1 LEADTFER
9 STVRGND
16 VSVQTG
22 LIRNAR
28 EAVALSLQIF
38 SRTIGAKY
46 RKSFLGY
53 FWMIVPVVVIGG
65 GVSVA
70 KLAGTINPGVTGLP
84 YTLFVFIGVVIW
96 MIFVELLDV
105 PYAAFENARS
115 YLTRVNF
122 PREAIVLVQV
132 YESLVGAAAR
142 YVFVCAIIAAYGL
155 FSVGGALILLASLMT
170 AILLGLGTGMLL
182 APFMILF
189 EDLRNTIRIFVSY
202 GIFVSAAFYA
212 PHSGVFGRVIQIN
225 PLSIVM
231 GAAREGVETGG
242 LTLVMPSFLIVV
254 LVSVLL
260 VVTGAIL
267 IRIALP
273 IVVERMLI
281 GGR

>member
-1 LEADTFER
+1 MFI
-9 STVRGND
+9 
-16 VSVQTG
+16 QTG

-28 EAVALSLQIF
+28 EAIVLSLQIF

-53 FWMIVPVVVIGG
+53 FWMIVPVVVIAG

-105 PYAAFENARS
+105 PYQAFDNARS

-132 YESLVGAAAR
+132 YEALVGATAR
-142 YVFVCAIIAAYGL
+142 YVFLCAVIAAYGIL
-155 FSVGGALILLASLMT
+155 SFGGALILLISIVTSVLM
-170 AILLGLGTGMLL
+170 GLGVGMLL

-189 EDLRNTIRIFVSY
+189 EDLRNTVRLFIAY

-231 GAAREGVETGG
+231 AAAREGVETGD
-242 LTLVMPSFLIVV
+242 LTSVAPAFLAVV

-260 VVTGAIL
+260 VVVGTIL

>member
-1 LEADTFER
+1 ML
-9 STVRGND
+9 
-16 VSVQTG
+16 VQTG

-28 EAVALSLQIF
+28 EAAALSLQIF

-84 YTLFVFIGVVIW
+84 YTLFVFIGVVTW

-105 PYAAFENARS
+105 PFLAFENARS

-132 YESLVGAAAR
+132 YEALVGAVVR
-142 YVFVCAIIAAYGL
+142 YVFVCAVIAAYGL
-155 FSVGGALILLASLMT
+155 FSIGGALILLASIMT
-170 AILLGLGTGMLL
+170 SLLLGLGVGMLL

-189 EDLRNTIRIFVSY
+189 EDLRNTIRLFIAY

-212 PHSGVFGRVIQIN
+212 PHSGIFGRVIHLN
-225 PLSIVM
+225 PLSTVM
-231 GAAREGVETGG
+231 AAAREGVETGS
-242 LTLVMPSFLIVV
+242 LTSALPAFLIVV
-254 LVSVLL
+254 LVSMFL

>member
-1 LEADTFER
+1 VF
-9 STVRGND
+9 
-16 VSVQTG
+16 VQTG

-28 EAVALSLQIF
+28 EAIALSLQIF

-53 FWMIVPVVVIGG
+53 FWMIVPAVVIGG

-70 KLAGTINPGVTGLP
+70 KMAGTINPGVTGLP
-84 YTLFVFIGVVIW
+84 YPLFVFIGVIIW
-96 MIFVELLDV
+96 MIFAELLDV
-105 PYAAFENARS
+105 PYQAFESARS

-122 PREAIVLVQV
+122 PREAIVLVQL
-132 YESLVGAAAR
+132 YEALVGAAAR
-142 YVFVCAIIAAYGL
+142 FVFLCAVIAAFGV
-155 FSVGGALILLASLMT
+155 FSFGGALILLASIVTAVLM
-170 AILLGLGTGMLL
+170 GLGVGMLL

-189 EDLRNTIRIFVSY
+189 EDLRNTVRLFVSY

-231 GAAREGVETGG
+231 AAAREGVETGG
-242 LTLVMPSFLIVV
+242 LTTVIPAFLAVIIVSVVFVV
-254 LVSVLL
+254 LG
-260 VVTGAIL
+260 TIL

>member
-1 LEADTFER
+1 MPQSGCVKETDVFVQADI
-9 STVRGND
+9 
-16 VSVQTG
+16 
-22 LIRNAR
+22 IRNVR

-84 YTLFVFIGVVIW
+84 YTLFVFVGVVIW
-96 MIFVELLDV
+96 MLFVELLDV
-105 PYAAFENARS
+105 PYLAFENARS

-132 YESLVGAAAR
+132 YEALVGAVAR
-142 YVFVCAIIAAYGL
+142 YIFVCAVIAAYGL
-155 FSVGGALILLASLMT
+155 FSLAGALLLLLSIVT
-170 AILLGLGTGMLL
+170 SILLGLGFGMLL

-189 EDLRNTIRIFVSY
+189 EDLRNTIRLFVAY

-212 PHSGVFGRVIQIN
+212 PHSGVFGRVVQYN
-225 PLSIVM
+225 PLSVVM
-231 GAAREGVETGG
+231 TAARAGIETGS
-242 LTLVMPSFLIVV
+242 LISVPPAFLIVG
-254 LVSVLL
+254 LLSVLL
-260 VVTGAIL
+260 VVTGTIL
-267 IRIALP
+267 IRVALP